1 MSDKDLENS
10 IAENTDGDDN
20 VAPAIDAD
28 VTDDVI
34 LSQDETSHNEQI
46 DNNEDSQQN
55 DVNGSSILVEPEN
68 VTEQTSEY
76 VKLVV
81 EETVEGETDGDN
93 VLLQDSIT
101 SEYIEGVIVNTAG
114 DNAMES
120 KEEENAVALHA
131 NLKSDEAQEHD
142 GVSNSQQPENDN
154 MPDEL
159 NDALQKDNE
168 HNEAILKEKSATSEY
183 VEDMVGRAEEAEAGK
198 ISISAEYV
206 GDVIAE
212 TADIKMAG
220 ENDEAL
226 VKEKSFTSEYVG
238 EVVES
243 AQEAELEKK
252 SITSEYVG
260 EVIGQSAYNLAIS
273 DATDIE
279 MQSAEQGEDHTSVA
293 GKSITSAYVDKVL
306 TDADDKSITS
316 AYVEKVIT
324 DAETLNNDSL
334 TQIMSDNGRQKSHGS
349 LSSEYVKS
357 LIAESA
363 VLKQPTPPKGSKRVS
378 SGKKL
383 GDKFTDSEY
392 VPEPPPP
399 PAVPRSARSSE
410 AITPKAMV
418 SRIFILSYIDMAKCQ
433 EAT

>member
-1 MSDKDLENS
+1 MSEKDLENLV
-10 IAENTDGDDN
+10 AENADGNDE

-28 VTDDVI
+28 FTDDVI
-34 LSQDETSHNEQI
+34 LSQDEINYNEQI
-46 DNNEDSQQN
+46 DNTEDSQQN
-55 DVNGSSILVEPEN
+55 HVNGSSILVEPEN

-81 EETVEGETDGDN
+81 EENMEGETDGDN
-93 VLLQDSIT
+93 VLLHDGT
-101 SEYIEGVIVNTAG
+101 ASEYIEDVIINTAG
-114 DNAMES
+114 SNVMEANEEQNAI
-120 KEEENAVALHA
+120 ALHA
-131 NLKSDEAQEHD
+131 TLKSDEAQEHD
-142 GVSNSQQPENDN
+142 GVSNSQQAENDN
-154 MPDEL
+154 MPNEL

-168 HNEAILKEKSATSEY
+168 YNEAVLKENSFTSEY
-183 VEDMVGRAEEAEAGK
+183 VEDVVGRAEEAEAEK
-198 ISISAEYV
+198 ISTSAEYV
-206 GDVIAE
+206 GEIIAE

-226 VKEKSFTSEYVG
+226 DKEKSFTSEYVG

-243 AQEAELEKK
+243 AQKAELEKK

-260 EVIGQSAYNLAIS
+260 EVIGQSAYNSAV
-273 DATDIE
+273 DDDTGTE
-279 MQSAEQGEDHTSVA
+279 MQSEQQGEDHTSVA
-293 GKSITSAYVDKVL
+293 DKSITSAYVDKVL

-316 AYVEKVIT
+316 AYVQKVMT
-324 DAETLNNDSL
+324 DAENLNNDSL
-334 TQIMSDNGRQKSHGS
+334 TQMMSDTGRQKSHGS

-363 VLKQPTPPKGSKRVS
+363 ILKQPTPPKGSKRVS

-399 PAVPRSARSSE
+399 PAVPRAARSSE
-410 AITPKAMV
+410 AVTPKAMV
-418 SRIFILSYIDMAKCQ
+418 FYIFILSYIDKAKCQ